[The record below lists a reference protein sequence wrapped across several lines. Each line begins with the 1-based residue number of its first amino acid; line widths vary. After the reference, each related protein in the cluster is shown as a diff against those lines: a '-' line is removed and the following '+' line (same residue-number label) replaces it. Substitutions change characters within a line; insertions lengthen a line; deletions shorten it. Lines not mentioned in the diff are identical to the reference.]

1 MGLYSSTNYP
11 NYITF
16 ICRSS
21 LFERVST
28 NMLIYFMLQ
37 FPQKVNC
44 KRGDLKNL
52 VRLRTYEMYS

>member
-44 KRGDLKNL
+44 KRGDVKNL
-52 VRLRTYEMYS
+52 V